1 MHRMTCPGGAGEGGR
16 WGVGGGGGDA
26 TAGGGGDRGARG
38 PQSKQSVPNVQE
50 VHSEPRPPSS
60 HVPSERYK
68 HVFAQS
74 PPAA

>member
-1 MHRMTCPGGAGEGGR
+1 MHVFVQSPGA
-16 WGVGGGGGDA
+16 GGGDA
-26 TAGGGGDRGARG
+26 SCGGGGARGARG
-38 PQSKQSVPNVQE
+38 PQSKQSVPNVQS
-50 VHSEPRPPSS
+50 VHSEPGPPSS